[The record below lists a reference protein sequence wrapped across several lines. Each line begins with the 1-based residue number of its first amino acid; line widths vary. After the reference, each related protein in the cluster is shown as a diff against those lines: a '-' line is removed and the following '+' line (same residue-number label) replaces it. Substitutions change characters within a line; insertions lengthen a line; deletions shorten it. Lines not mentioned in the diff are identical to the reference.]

1 MINIKE
7 LSIGNWIKN
16 TNGNI
21 GKVIGITEQGLVV
34 MRYHENSICYSEPA
48 LLEGILLTP
57 EILKKNGWNED
68 AHCFPEDENYDVELW
83 KEKNQ
88 IFWTINW
95 CEYNIAKINYVHQ
108 LQNILTLYGIDKEIK
123 LL

>member
-48 LLEGILLTP
+48 LLEGIPLTS
-57 EILKKNGWNED
+57 EILKKNGWDED
-68 AHCFPEDENYDVELW
+68 AHHFPEDENYDVELY
-83 KEKNQ
+83 EGDDNQ
-88 IFWTINW
+88 IFWTIN
-95 CEYNIAKINYVHQ
+95 CYEYSIAKINYVHQ

-123 LL
+123 L